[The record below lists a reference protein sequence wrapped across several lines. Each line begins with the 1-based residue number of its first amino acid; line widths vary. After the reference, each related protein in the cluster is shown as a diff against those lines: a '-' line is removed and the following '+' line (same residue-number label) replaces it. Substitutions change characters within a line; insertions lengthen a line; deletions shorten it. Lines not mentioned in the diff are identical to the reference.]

1 MKQNVYDN
9 PDFFNGY
16 RAMREN
22 KAGLNEALEQPAML
36 SLLPDVRGCR
46 ILDLGCGAGDFCRK
60 LKSLGANS
68 IVGVDISSKMLELA
82 IGNIVDRIKFFNMP
96 MEELDFSAETFELVV
111 SSLALHY
118 VADLHAL
125 FKKVYSWLKPSGIF
139 LFSMEHPVVTS
150 SQGIHQGWIQD
161 KLGNKSYWPLDCYS
175 QEGRRESHW
184 FIDGVVKYHRTISTI
199 INGLID
205 LGFTILAV
213 QEPVAS
219 EEEEQKRPAL
229 KEERRRPPFL
239 VVKSGKT
246 LCPALIV
253 SKSE

>member
-1 MKQNVYDN
+1 MIGLFEDKRFKMKQNVYDN

-16 RAMREN
+16 RALREN
-22 KAGLNEALEQPAML
+22 KAGLNESLEQPSML
-36 SLLPDVRGCR
+36 SLLPNVRGNK

-60 LKSLGANS
+60 LISLGANS
-68 IVGVDISSKMLELA
+68 IIGVDISSKMLELA
-82 IGNIVDRIKFFNMP
+82 TRSNVDGIKFLNIP
-96 MEELDFSAETFELVV
+96 MEELDFSAETFDLVV

-125 FKKVYSWLKPSGIF
+125 FKKIYNWLKPSGVF

-161 KLGNKSYWPLDCYS
+161 NMSNKSYWPLDCYS

-184 FIDGVVKYHRTISTI
+184 FIDGVIKYHRTISTI

-205 LGFTILAV
+205 SGFTILAV
-213 QEPVAS
+213 QEPVAT

-239 VVKSGKT
+239 VIKAKK
-246 LCPALIV
+246 P
-253 SKSE
+253 